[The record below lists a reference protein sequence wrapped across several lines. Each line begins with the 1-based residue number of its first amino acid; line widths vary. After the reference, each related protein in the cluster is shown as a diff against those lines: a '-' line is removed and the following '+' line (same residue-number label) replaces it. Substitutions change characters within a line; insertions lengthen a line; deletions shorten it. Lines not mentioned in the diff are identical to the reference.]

1 MPLYALILGNKA
13 MKNIIRIYL
22 GFLTVISVLW
32 LLANSEVFAVGDFI
46 SLRNFMV
53 QYFGVLAIASM
64 SLIVVSATRPVW
76 VENMTGGL
84 DKTYRL
90 HKWLGITALVAA
102 IVHWLWSNGP
112 KWAVGLGLMEK
123 GKRGPRP
130 DISSLEPV
138 QAFFASQRGLAEDI
152 GEWAFYIAV
161 ALMVMALI
169 KWFPYRLFAKLHKFI
184 AAAYLALAAHA
195 MFLFDFANW
204 GTPIGVLMIVM
215 LAAGSVAAVMVL
227 TGQVGRKRQV
237 AGEIVGLE
245 HLPEIDTLRVTI
257 RPEDNWPGHR
267 SGQFALVRLSDDEAP
282 HPFTISSSWDA
293 QNPEITLLIKA
304 LGDYTKTLSARLG
317 TGDRVCLEGPYGRF
331 VFTPDSDRQIW
342 IAGGIGLTPFL
353 ARLEELARNPNGQQI
368 DFYQVAPAENPDLMK
383 RIEQLAQK
391 AGVRLHVW
399 RDRKDGLLQG
409 SQLRGNIAD
418 WQKASVWFCGP
429 SRFGDALRR
438 DLVRHGLSSDA
449 FHSEMFEFR

>member
-1 MPLYALILGNKA
+1 

-22 GFLTVISVLW
+22 GFLTVISALW
-32 LLANSEVFAVGDFI
+32 LLANSEVFAVGDSI

-64 SLIVVSATRPVW
+64 SLIMVSATRPVW
-76 VENMTGGL
+76 LENVTGGL

-112 KWAVGLGLMEK
+112 KWAAGLGLIERK
-123 GKRGPRP
+123 KHGPRP
-130 DISSLEPV
+130 DISSLEPI

-152 GEWAFYIAV
+152 GEWAFYIAG
-161 ALMVMALI
+161 ALMVLALV
-169 KWFPYRLFAKLHKFI
+169 KWFPYRLFAKVHKYI
-184 AAAYLALAAHA
+184 AVAYLALVVHG
-195 MFLFDFANW
+195 MFLFDYADW
-204 GTPIGVLMIVM
+204 GTPVGVLIIGM
-215 LAAGSVAAVMVL
+215 LAAGSVAAVIVL
-227 TGQVGRKRQV
+227 AGKVGWKRQV
-237 AGEIVGLE
+237 SGEIVGLE

-257 RPEDNWPGHR
+257 RPENAWPGHR
-267 SGQFALVRLSDDEAP
+267 SGQFALVRLTDDETP

-293 QNPEITLLIKA
+293 KNSEITLLIKA
-304 LGDYTKTLSARLG
+304 LGDYTNSLSARLG
-317 TGDRVCLEGPYGRF
+317 TGDHVRLEGPYGRF
-331 VFTPDSDRQIW
+331 VFTPNSDRQIW
-342 IAGGIGLTPFL
+342 VAGGIGLTPFL
-353 ARLEELARNPNGQQI
+353 ARLEELARNPSVQGQQI
-368 DFYQVAPAENPDLMK
+368 DFYQVAPTENPRLME
-383 RIEQLAQK
+383 RMEQLAQK

-409 SQLRGNIAD
+409 SQLRGNIDD

-429 SRFGDALRR
+429 RRFGDALRR